1 MVTAVVLIKVE
12 TFKEKQVFSELQGIK
27 EIKDAHQILGLY
39 DIYLKI
45 VCDTYEE
52 LSTIVLER
60 IRNIPGVLDS
70 RTLPEAKFTTM

>member
-1 MVTAVVLIKVE
+1 LVTAVVLLKVE
-12 TFKEKQVFSELQGIK
+12 TFKEKKVFSELQGIK
-27 EIKDAHQILGLY
+27 EIKDSHQILGLY

-52 LSTIVLER
+52 LSAIILDR

-70 RTLPEAKFTTM
+70 RTLPEARFGTM